1 MKILALDTATNQC
14 SVALLVDGDVQERIS
29 DAPRVQAENVLPM
42 VDRLLMESGLA
53 LTALDAIAFGRGP
66 GAFTGLRVAASVAQG
81 LAFGAGLPVV
91 PVSDLAALAFGA
103 HRVHSA
109 PQVVACLDA
118 RMHAVYW
125 AAYAVSGPGVMALSP
140 ETLSAPEDLRLEA
153 KGPWFG
159 AGSGWSAYADALKS
173 RVPKL
178 IGVAPECTPTAADL
192 VRIAAIAYRQ
202 GTALP
207 PEEAIPVY
215 LRDKVAIAKH

>member
-1 MKILALDTATNQC
+1 MKLLALDTATSQC
-14 SVALLVDGDVQERIS
+14 SVALLIDGQVREQTV
-29 DAPRVQAENVLPM
+29 DAPRVQAESVLPM
-42 VDRLLMESGLA
+42 IEQLLTDAGLE
-53 LTALDAIAFGRGP
+53 LGALDAIAFGRGP

-91 PVSDLAALAFGA
+91 PISDLAALALGT
-103 HRVHSA
+103 HRLRQAS
-109 PQVVACLDA
+109 QVVACLDA
-118 RMHAVYW
+118 RMHEVYW
-125 AAYAVSGPGVMALSP
+125 AAYAVSGQRVMALSQ
-140 ETLSAPEDLRLEA
+140 ECLSAPEDVQLEA

-159 AGSGWSAYADALKS
+159 AGSGWSAYGEVLKS

-178 IGVAPECTPTAADL
+178 IGQAPELAPTAAD
-192 VRIAAIAYRQ
+192 IAWLAAEAYRQ